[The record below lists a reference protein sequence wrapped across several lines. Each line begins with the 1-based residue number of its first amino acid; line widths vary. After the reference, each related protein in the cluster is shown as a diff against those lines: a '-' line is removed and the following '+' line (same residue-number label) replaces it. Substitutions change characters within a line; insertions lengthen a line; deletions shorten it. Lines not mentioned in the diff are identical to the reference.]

1 MDDYEID
8 DRGCPRCGHGHT
20 HSRKCTVGC
29 DGGEIVEDDGLNQWP
44 ADHCDVCHGTGIE
57 WWCPSCGAD
66 LSATPFVDPRIC

>member
-29 DGGEIVEDDGLNQWP
+29 DGGEIVEDDGLNQALP
-44 ADHCDVCHGTGIE
+44 I
-57 WWCPSCGAD
+57 
-66 LSATPFVDPRIC
+66 